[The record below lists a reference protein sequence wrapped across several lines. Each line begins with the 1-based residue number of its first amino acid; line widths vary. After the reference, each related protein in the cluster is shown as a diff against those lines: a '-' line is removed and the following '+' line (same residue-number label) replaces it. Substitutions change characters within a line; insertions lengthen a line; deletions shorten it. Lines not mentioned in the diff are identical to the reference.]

1 MLSDEKTTQPSTPS
15 LAQAPKGCCSP
26 FFIIKV
32 IVILFM
38 IGGGYWLYTN
48 KSSTTTNPS
57 VEKSRMS
64 RTSSVVTAKVTQGDV
79 PIYLKGLG
87 TVAPLATVTIKSR
100 IDGQLMNIL
109 YTEGQLVKKGDILAQ
124 IDVRPYTIL
133 LAQAEGQ
140 KLKDQALLDNALI
153 DLKRYQDLLAQDSI
167 SKQIVDTQIA
177 LVNQYRGTLQ
187 IDTASIENTKLQ
199 IEYCTIKAPM
209 SGRVGLQTVDVG
221 NMIRTSDASGI
232 AVITQTEPIV
242 ALFSIP
248 EDTISPVLQKLY
260 THAKLP
266 VDAYDRADKM
276 KLSSGQLISAD
287 NQIDSTTG
295 TLKLKAQFDNHNQ
308 TLFPNQFVN
317 IHLLVDTQHDAFLIP
332 TAAVQHGVPGTFVYK
347 LKEDSTV
354 TVAIIKTGAI
364 VKDHIVVES
373 GITLNDTVV
382 VDGVDKLRE
391 GAKVTV
397 ISKDS
402 SGGKKAGVSKN
413 ASKSD
418 AQP

>member
-1 MLSDEKTTQPSTPS
+1 MLSDTKNPHPTATSVQKPS
-15 LAQAPKGCCSP
+15 KCCRSS
-26 FFIIKV
+26 FFII
-32 IVILFM
+32 IVILVAL
-38 IGGGYWLYTN
+38 GGGYWLYKN
-48 KSSTTTNPS
+48 KSVDTSANP
-57 VEKSRMS
+57 VDKNRTS

-109 YTEGQLVKKGDILAQ
+109 YTEGQLVQKGDILAQ

-187 IDTASIENTKLQ
+187 MDTASIENTKLQ
-199 IEYCTIKAPM
+199 IEYCTIKAPI
-209 SGRVGLQTVDVG
+209 SGRIGLRTIDVG
-221 NMIRTSDASGI
+221 NMIHTSDASGI

-260 THAKLP
+260 THTKLT
-266 VDAYDRADKM
+266 VEAYDRADKM
-276 KLSSGQLISAD
+276 KLSSGYLISAD

-317 IHLLVDTQHDAFLIP
+317 IHLLVDTHHDALLIP
-332 TAAVQHGVPGTFVYK
+332 AAAVQHGVPGTFVYK
-347 LKEDSTV
+347 VKEDSSV

-364 VKDHIVVES
+364 IRDNVVVES
-373 GITLNDTVV
+373 GIALNDTVV

-397 ISKDS
+397 ISKDAN
-402 SGGKKAGVSKN
+402 GGKKAGVSKN

-418 AQP
+418 MQP